1 MKFMIDRRELPY
13 DAMVPDASWLGPVEE
28 EGDNDDAETEEIQA
42 DSLQGEG
49 LLLR

>member
-1 MKFMIDRRELPY
+1 MKFLIDRRDLPY

-28 EGDNDDAETEEIQA
+28 EGDDDDAEIEEIQA
-42 DSLQGEG
+42 NNLQSEG